1 MFFLILD
8 KIETLFFISIIIL
21 INEKMSTKQRIEN
34 KFICTYCKKIYL
46 RKAYYNNHLLTCKL
60 SRFASDCGNNNSVN
74 NNNFAN
80 SNTKHANNES
90 VTSDSFTGESVNNA
104 NSSAIN
110 IDSLK
115 KDMTMSNLFAMVIML
130 YNKYEK
136 LESEYTE
143 LKKYVAITKNKINIL
158 DYLNENFKCDYMN
171 MTSGGNNI
179 TKFMDELVITQEQL
193 DKIFKYD
200 YVDGIFNI
208 ICEYIT
214 KLNVKNILIP
224 IKCFNT
230 KENVLY
236 IFDGQ
241 LWLIMDDV
249 YLRKFIKSFDK
260 KILTMF
266 VEWKKSAEK
275 TIDTEIFGEIYIQ
288 NMKKVIGGNYEKK
301 NPALMIKNRLYK
313 HLKVDLQNI
322 VHYDFA

>member
-1 MFFLILD
+1 
-8 KIETLFFISIIIL
+8 
-21 INEKMSTKQRIEN
+21 
-34 KFICTYCKKIYL
+34 
-46 RKAYYNNHLLTCKL
+46 
-60 SRFASDCGNNNSVN
+60 
-74 NNNFAN
+74 
-80 SNTKHANNES
+80 
-90 VTSDSFTGESVNNA
+90 
-104 NSSAIN
+104 
-110 IDSLK
+110 
-115 KDMTMSNLFAMVIML
+115 
-130 YNKYEK
+130 
-136 LESEYTE
+136 
-143 LKKYVAITKNKINIL
+143 
-158 DYLNENFKCDYMN
+158 
-171 MTSGGNNI
+171 
-179 TKFMDELVITQEQL
+179 MDELVITQEQL

-288 NMKKVIGGNYEKK
+288 NMKKVIGGNFEKK